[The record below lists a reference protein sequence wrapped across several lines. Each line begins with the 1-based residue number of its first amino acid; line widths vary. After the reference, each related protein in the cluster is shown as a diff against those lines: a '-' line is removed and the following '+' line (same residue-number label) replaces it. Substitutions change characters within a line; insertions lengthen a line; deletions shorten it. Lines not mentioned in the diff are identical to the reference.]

1 MENKKGF
8 SNLIINVLI
17 PTIILTR
24 FSSEEYLGVKGGL
37 VAALSFPICYG
48 SYEFIKEKKVN
59 FLSLL
64 GLVSVLLTGVIGL
77 IELEGKW
84 IAVKEAA
91 IPLLIGIFVFFS
103 RKTKFAIVTNLLKT
117 VMNFDLIK
125 EKFIEKNELALLEEK
140 LERTHI
146 FLALNF
152 LLSTVLNYGLAIY
165 LVTAPSGTEEFN
177 NQIGK
182 MTALSFPVIG
192 IPTGIGLTCIIF
204 WLFKS
209 IKEVTGLELEEVIL
223 KN

>member
-24 FSSEEYLGVKGGL
+24 FSSENYLGVKWGL
-37 VAALSFPICYG
+37 VVALAFPICYG
-48 SYEFIKEKKVN
+48 GYEFIKEKKVN

-64 GLVSVLLTGVIGL
+64 GLISVLLTGVIGL

-91 IPLLIGIFVFFS
+91 IPLLIGIFVYFS
-103 RKTKFAIVTNLLKT
+103 RKTKYAVVTNLLKT
-117 VMNFDLIK
+117 VMDFDLITKKFQEKGEENLLK
-125 EKFIEKNELALLEEK
+125 EKLQK
-140 LERTHI
+140 THI

-152 LLSTVLNYGLAIY
+152 LLSAILNYALAIY

-192 IPTGIGLTCIIF
+192 IPTGIGLTLVVL

-209 IKEVTGLELEEVIL
+209 IKDTTGLELEEVLIQ
-223 KN
+223 K